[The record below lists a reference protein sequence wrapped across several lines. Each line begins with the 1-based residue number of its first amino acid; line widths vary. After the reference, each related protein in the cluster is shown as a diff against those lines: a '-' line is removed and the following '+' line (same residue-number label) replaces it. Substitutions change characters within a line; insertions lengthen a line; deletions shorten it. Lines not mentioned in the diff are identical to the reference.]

1 MKKIRRIIILTFI
14 FTIAFLM
21 LSVDNVDAAQVNLK
35 KVNGDNMLYSH
46 DGTPVLIN
54 EPFERFERE
63 FRATWVTPLVGNFP
77 KFTSEVQYKQ
87 AFTSLL
93 DNLEVHNYNAIIFHV
108 RIMNDAL
115 YETDLSPKS
124 TYYQNFTS
132 FDAIPW
138 MVEESHKRGIE
149 FHAWMNPYRVTNGFN
164 GDYSTLNGADIPA
177 NPASDPSKLLVVG
190 GSVILNPGIP
200 AVREYLRNVVEEF
213 IQKYDVDAIHFDDY
227 FYIDGIGT
235 SPDQAL
241 DKTQYE
247 AYNPNNLNLADW
259 RRSQVDIF
267 IEELHQ
273 LIDNHN
279 ITNNKTVQLGISP
292 SGIYRNG
299 NGTVSYDG
307 NGNAITT
314 GSKTSGMQHYGNYL
328 YSDTLKWI
336 NEEWIDYIL
345 PQAYWGF
352 ERAPVAGFADVM
364 SWWNKVV
371 KYKDVNLY
379 AGIGAYMALDGSSND
394 SWKTNTDNELAN
406 QMKYLNTL
414 ENNQGFSIYSYTH
427 YMRGLNPNDTKF
439 YRMFQNA
446 HNVSYK
452 YPVLLPEKPIN
463 NKINPGYV
471 TNFELNVN
479 ESGHKVLSWTKNP
492 LAFTY
497 GIYRSESEF
506 TYSGDEL
513 IAVLD
518 QDATS
523 YVDTSSGFD
532 NRYAI
537 VALSRSNTKGEP
549 SLVEP
554 ELGPNEY
561 LINYHNINLRSYTK
575 TDLINGFLK
584 DYYFFVNPEE
594 SLEEFIGNDY
604 TGTWL
609 NYNLIYRRNSKAI
622 NNSSEYFINQ
632 DKFNYRWLPLLEY
645 VNLVLRGKES
655 YNFWDDPEFGH
666 LKFKQWITESAL
678 GEPYDYTNLEL
689 HFVPN
694 SYIKEGK
701 RKYEAGVSRFDLP
714 IPIVDEQ
721 YAFLGWYDNPEFIGS
736 SITEIDT
743 TMTGELDF
751 YPKIERYSYTVT
763 LHNNLNDNVNIKY
776 GAKGL
781 VYNPQASE
789 VFGTNFVGWYTDDT
803 YTTEYV
809 PEELNGDLDLYARY
823 EAYVCT
829 LTFMVDG
836 VVDRVIEN
844 IAPGTNFSHI
854 RPKSLPED
862 KIFISWDQDLSC
874 VNSTMT
880 INAILKNSHYNVK
893 YYVLDTMVHKEE
905 VAYNEYPP
913 AIELDNN
920 LLPAGKKFIAWSSEV
935 NRKVVDDTIVNA
947 ILEDIVYE
955 IKFVVNGEVVKT
967 ENLLYSKFPTVP
979 TVTVEGYYLVEWD
992 SEVVAVTEDK
1002 TYTAILAKTSYKYY
1016 DEDGKVIKES
1026 TTKLEDF
1033 KAPEKAWHKFVR
1045 WDEEVLDNGD
1055 VILKPIYETIF
1066 DTKTIVIVVI
1076 VGVLLLGTVIGISRK
1091 RKKRRK

>member
-1 MKKIRRIIILTFI
+1 MKKLRRIITLVFI
-14 FTIAFLM
+14 FTLAFL
-21 LSVDNVDAAQVNLK
+21 LFSVNTVDAALVNLK
-35 KVNGDNMLYSH
+35 KANGDNMLYSH
-46 DGTPVLIN
+46 DSTPVLIN

-63 FRATWVTPLVGNFP
+63 FRGTWVTPLVGNFP
-77 KFTSEVQYKQ
+77 SFQNEVQYKQ

-93 DNLEVHNYNAIIFHV
+93 DNLEIHNYNAIIFHV

-115 YETDLSPKS
+115 YDTELSPKS
-124 TYYQNFTS
+124 IYYQNNTS

-138 MVEESHKRGIE
+138 MIEEAHKRGIE
-149 FHAWMNPYRVTNGFN
+149 FHAWMNPYRVTNGFSGN
-164 GDYSTLNGADIPA
+164 YSALNGAGIPA
-177 NPASDPSKLLVVG
+177 NPASDPNKLIVINNQ
-190 GSVILNPGIP
+190 VILNPGIP
-200 AVREYLRNVVEEF
+200 EVREYLYNVVEEF

-227 FYIDGIGT
+227 FYINGVNEST
-235 SPDQAL
+235 DQA
-241 DKTQYE
+241 QYD
-247 AYNPNNLNLADW
+247 AYNPNGLGRADW

-267 IEELHQ
+267 IKELSEK
-273 LIDNHN
+273 IDAHN
-279 ITNNKTVQLGISP
+279 EANNKTVQLGISP

-299 NGTVSYDG
+299 NGNVTYDA

-314 GSKTSGMQHYGNYL
+314 GSKTNGMQHYGNYL

-364 SWWNKVV
+364 GWWDKVV

-379 AGIGAYMALDGSSND
+379 AGIGAYMALDGASHD

-406 QMKYLNTL
+406 QAKYLNTL
-414 ENNQGFSIYSYTH
+414 ENTQGFSIYSYTH

-471 TNFELNVN
+471 TNFELNIN
-479 ESGHKVLSWTKNP
+479 ENGHKVLSWTKNP

-497 GIYRSESEF
+497 GIYRTEGEF

-513 IAVLD
+513 IAVLN

-549 SLVEP
+549 SLVEA

-561 LINYHNINLRSYTK
+561 LINYHNISLRSYSK
-575 TDLINGFLK
+575 TDLVEGFLK
-584 DYYFFVNPEE
+584 DYYFFINPDE
-594 SLEEFIGNDY
+594 SLEEFMGNNY
-604 TGTWL
+604 NGTWL
-609 NYNLIYRRNSKAI
+609 NYDLIYRRNSKSV

-666 LKFKQWITESAL
+666 LKFKQWITETAL
-678 GEPYDYTNLEL
+678 GEPYDYTDLEL
-689 HFVPN
+689 QFIPS

-701 RKYEAGVSRFDLP
+701 RKYKAGVSRFDLP
-714 IPIVDEQ
+714 IPIVEEQ
-721 YAFLGWYDNPEFIGS
+721 YAFLGWYDNPEFTGS
-736 SITEIDT
+736 VITKIET
-743 TMTGELDF
+743 TMTGELDL
-751 YPKIERYSYTVT
+751 YPKIERYSYAVT

-781 VYNPQASE
+781 VYNPPAIE
-789 VFGTNFVGWYTDDT
+789 VFGSHFVGWYTDDT

-809 PEELNGDLDLYARY
+809 PIELNSDLDLYARY
-823 EAYVCT
+823 ETYVCT

-844 IAPGTNFSHI
+844 VAPGTNFSHI
-854 RPKSLPED
+854 RPKNLPED

-874 VNSTMT
+874 VSSSMT
-880 INAILKNSHYNVK
+880 INAILKNSHYSVK
-893 YYVLDTMVHKEE
+893 YYVLDTMVREEE

-913 AIELDNN
+913 AIELDSS
-920 LLPAGKKFIAWSSEV
+920 LVPAGKKFIAWSGEV
-935 NRKVVDDTIVNA
+935 NSKVVEDTIVSA

-955 IKFVVNGEVVKT
+955 IKFVVNSEVVKT
-967 ENLLYSKFPTVP
+967 ENLLYGRFPTAP
-979 TVTVEGYYLVEWD
+979 TVAVEGYYLVEWD
-992 SEVVAVTEDK
+992 SEVVAATEDK
-1002 TYTAILAKTSYKYY
+1002 TYTAVLAENVYIYY
-1016 DEDGKVIKES
+1016 DENGNILKQS
-1026 TTKLEDF
+1026 GTKLDDIEAPK
-1033 KAPEKAWHKFVR
+1033 KAGYKFDS
-1045 WDEEVLDNGD
+1045 WKEEVLENGNT
-1055 VILKPIYETIF
+1055 VLTPVYVKAGF
-1066 DTKTIVIVVI
+1066 DDKTKVIVIIASILVLSVVI
-1076 VGVLLLGTVIGISRK
+1076 NIISR
-1091 RKKRRK
+1091 RKKRRQE